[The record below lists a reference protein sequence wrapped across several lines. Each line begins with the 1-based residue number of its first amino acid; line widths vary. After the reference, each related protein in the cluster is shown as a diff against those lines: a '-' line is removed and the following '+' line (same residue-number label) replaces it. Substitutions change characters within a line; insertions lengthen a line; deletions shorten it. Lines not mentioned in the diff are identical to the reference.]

1 MSHNSK
7 YCKKS
12 LKGNTVESKNLLLLF
27 KKIAQKSNDTETS
40 KAGEESNDT
49 ETSKGSDDSIT
60 TGSTAAA
67 DEFSSSLLL
76 IPH

>member
-1 MSHNSK
+1 MHM
-7 YCKKS
+7 
-12 LKGNTVESKNLLLLF
+12 F
-27 KKIAQKSNDTETS
+27 KKIAQ
-40 KAGEESNDT
+40 ESNDT

-67 DEFSSSLLL
+67 DEFFSSLLL

>member
-1 MSHNSK
+1 MHM
-7 YCKKS
+7 
-12 LKGNTVESKNLLLLF
+12 F
-27 KKIAQKSNDTETS
+27 KKIAQESNDTETS

-49 ETSKGSDDSIT
+49 ETSKGSDYSIT

>member
-7 YCKKS
+7 YYKKS
-12 LKGNTVESKNLLLLF
+12 LKSNTVESKNLMHMF
-27 KKIAQKSNDTETS
+27 KKIAQ
-40 KAGEESNDT
+40 ESNDT